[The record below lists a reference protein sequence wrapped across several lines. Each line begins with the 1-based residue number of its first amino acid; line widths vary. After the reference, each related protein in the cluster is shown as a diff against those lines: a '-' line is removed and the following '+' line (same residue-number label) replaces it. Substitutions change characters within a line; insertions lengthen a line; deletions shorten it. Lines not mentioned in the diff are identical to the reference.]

1 MLKLLALF
9 LACSVPKVSPRETG
23 DDTDA
28 PADTGAEDSAA
39 PEASAAPE
47 ETAAPEDTA
56 TSCGETAPT
65 AGLIFG
71 FERTTSGSG
80 SDGLTSV
87 IWWMTLDISA
97 TDPDGD
103 LAFWV
108 LDLWWATGETALD
121 TDRPA
126 DASQDFET
134 WYEEDFVPDCTTTSI
149 GIGLADVLS
158 EDPEASILIPGEP
171 YGLGLA
177 VTDEA
182 GHRSEILTVSGVA
195 PEVDEH
201 LTSGLRSEGAP
212 PL

>member
-1 MLKLLALF
+1 MLPLLSLLLA
-9 LACSVPKVSPRETG
+9 CEVPEASPPDTG
-23 DDTDA
+23 E

-39 PEASAAPE
+39 PEDTAAPE
-47 ETAAPEDTA
+47 DSAAPEDTA

-65 AGLIFG
+65 AGLVLG
-71 FERTTSGSG
+71 FERTSTGG
-80 SDGLTSV
+80 GAGTVDTV
-87 IWWMTLDISA
+87 IWWITLDISA

-108 LDLWWATGETALD
+108 LDLWWAAGDAALN

-126 DASQDFET
+126 DASETVET
-134 WYEEDFVPDCTTTSI
+134 WYEEDFVPACTTTSVQL
-149 GIGLADVLS
+149 GLADVLS
-158 EDPEASILIPGEP
+158 EDPEASLLIPGQP
-171 YGLGLA
+171 YAVGLA

-182 GHRSEILTVSGVA
+182 GHRSEIVTVSGVA

-201 LTSGLRSEGAP
+201 LRSGLRSSAAP